1 MKSVIFVALASLLL
15 NACASNISGVIT
27 SDERRIWVVRDH
39 VEVFRCADGAGEGEP
54 PRPVC
59 VRAPLVSTPGQ

>member
-1 MKSVIFVALASLLL
+1 MKSALIFGLFSLLL
-15 NACASNISGVIT
+15 SGCANTINGVIT
-27 SDERRIWVVRDH
+27 SDERRIWVVRNQS
-39 VEVFRCADGAGEGEP
+39 EVFRCADGSGEGEP